1 MSEILSSLYLGSDS
15 DKEVGMDMLSMAG
28 ILTNDLKLYNTA
40 NEGANKGRREKMC
53 RILDERDRKNEEKG
67 KAKGIVIGETKG
79 IAIGEAKG
87 IAMMLIR
94 RLNKV
99 GEVDATFQ
107 EKIMGVSDTEVLIKW
122 FDDVDNCTSIQ
133 NFVREMEND

>member
-1 MSEILSSLYLGSDS
+1 
-15 DKEVGMDMLSMAG
+15 
-28 ILTNDLKLYNTA
+28 
-40 NEGANKGRREKMC
+40 MC

-67 KAKGIVIGETKG
+67 IAIGEAKG

-99 GEVDATFQ
+99 GEVDATLQ

-122 FDDVDNCTSIQ
+122 FDDVDNYATIQ
-133 NFVREMEND
+133 DFIKDMENA